1 MGASAGPSLTTTGLE
16 VTGESEGDT
25 RAGGESVGEFEGEE
39 AVGPKEE
46 EEDGVVDGGEEARVV
61 FETRVRFGSSSGR
74 VSGERMSSSAMNK
87 CSRDLHLWPGD
98 HLSSQW

>member
-46 EEDGVVDGGEEARVV
+46 EEEGVVDGGEEARVV
-61 FETRVRFGSSSGR
+61 FETGAGAGGGGGWGSGGGGWRIGFRV
-74 VSGERMSSSAMNK
+74 
-87 CSRDLHLWPGD
+87 
-98 HLSSQW
+98 